1 MSVLSLVRTALVT
14 AALAVPAFGQVQAFG
29 GDAPRAAATR
39 MLFGP
44 NFTPQGMLCIQYGA
58 PGWKAEY
65 DAQFDQIKGQN
76 LRLGKDFWTTFN
88 TSCALTIGGVEV
100 AAGAYYLG
108 LKCDAEGKFSLL
120 LLDAKTADAGK
131 QAPWTG
137 ATWTP
142 AYTCPLT
149 KTATETEA
157 AVMKMSLAGNGQV
170 AHEMTFTLNWGKH
183 QLAAPIVAKIAA
195 T

>member
-1 MSVLSLVRTALVT
+1 MSLISSLRTVLVA
-14 AALAVPAFGQVQAFG
+14 AALAAPAFGQVQAFG

-39 MLFGP
+39 MLFGQ
-44 NFTPQGMLCIQYGA
+44 NFTPHGMLCIQYGA
-58 PGWKAEY
+58 PAWKAEY
-65 DAQFDQIKGQN
+65 DTQFEKIKGQN

-88 TSCALTIGGVEV
+88 SSCALSIGGVEV
-100 AAGAYYLG
+100 AAGAYYVG

-120 LLDAKTADAGK
+120 LLDVKSADDAK

-137 ATWTP
+137 ATWKP

-149 KTATETEA
+149 KSVTETEA
-157 AVMKMSLAGNGQV
+157 AVMKMSLAGNGQ
-170 AHEMTFTLNWGKH
+170 AATEMTFTLNWGKH

-195 T
+195 G

>member
-1 MSVLSLVRTALVT
+1 MIFRSTLRTLFVA
-14 AALAVPAFGQVQAFG
+14 AALAAPSFGQVQAFG

-44 NFTPQGMLCIQYGA
+44 NFSPQGMLCIQYGA
-58 PGWKAEY
+58 PAWKAEY
-65 DAQFDQIKGQN
+65 DSQLDKIKGQN

-88 TSCALTIGGVEV
+88 SSCALTIGGVDV

-108 LKCDAEGKFSLL
+108 LKCDAEGKWSLL
-120 LLDAKTADAGK
+120 LLDAAKADAAK

-137 ATWTP
+137 ATWQP

-149 KTATETEA
+149 KTATEAEA
-157 AVMKMSLAGNGQV
+157 ATMKMSLSGNGQT
-170 AHEMTFTLNWGKH
+170 AIEMNFTLNWGKH
-183 QLAAPIVAKIAA
+183 QLAAPITAKIAG
-195 T
+195 